1 MPTGLRG
8 LSPET
13 VKQWFD
19 AGAVALGVGQELI
32 RKEFL
37 AKRDYAAL
45 QSRATEILGWV
56 RAARGG

>member
-8 LSPET
+8 LTPET
-13 VKQWFD
+13 VTEWFN
-19 AGAVALGVGQELI
+19 AGIVAFGVGQELI

-45 QSRATEILGWV
+45 EKRAAEVLTWV
-56 RAARGG
+56 RAARKK